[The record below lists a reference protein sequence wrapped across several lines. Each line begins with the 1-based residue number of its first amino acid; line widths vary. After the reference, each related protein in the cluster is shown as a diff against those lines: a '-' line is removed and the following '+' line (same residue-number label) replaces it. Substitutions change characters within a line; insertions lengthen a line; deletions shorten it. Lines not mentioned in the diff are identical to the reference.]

1 MAIEHGPRRSER
13 RLPRSLRLLAGLL
26 TALIVTIGL
35 LWLVQRRLVFLPDTS
50 AVPPAAEVID
60 GALDVTLTTADGVE
74 LGAWYVPGEGGGESA
89 TVLVAN
95 GNAGNRASR
104 APLARA
110 LAGEGL
116 SVLLFD
122 YRGYG
127 GNPGSPSETGLG
139 LDVAAA
145 RSYLVDELGVDESE
159 LIYFGESLGTGVVS
173 ALATEHPPAGMLLR
187 SPFTDLPAVAQRQL
201 PLLPVRLLMKD
212 RFPVEQQV
220 ARLDVELTVV
230 LGTADSLV
238 PPDQS
243 RAVARAGDAELVEV
257 DGVGHNDRA
266 LFDGAELIA
275 AVVALVERTRR

>member
-1 MAIEHGPRRSER
+1 MAIEHGER
-13 RLPRSLRLLAGLL
+13 RTLPRGLRVLAWSVAALVL
-26 TALIVTIGL
+26 TVGL
-35 LWLVQRRLVFLPDTS
+35 LWVVQRRLVFLPDTS
-50 AVPPAAEVID
+50 AVPPVAEVID
-60 GALDVTLTTADGVE
+60 GARDVTLTTADGLE
-74 LGAWYVPGEGGGESA
+74 LGAWYVPGKGGSGPA

-110 LAGEGL
+110 LAREGL

-127 GNPGSPSETGLG
+127 GNPGSPSETGLA

-145 RSYLVDELGVDESE
+145 RRYLVDELGVDEAE
-159 LIYFGESLGTGVVS
+159 LVYFGESLGTGVVT

-201 PLLPVRLLMKD
+201 PLLPVRLLMRD

-220 ARLDVELTVV
+220 TRLDVELTVV
-230 LGTADSLV
+230 LGTEDSLV
-238 PPDQS
+238 PPEQS
-243 RAVARAGDAELVEV
+243 RAVARAGGAELVEV
-257 DGVGHNDRA
+257 EGAGHNDRS
-266 LFDGAELIA
+266 LFDGEELVA
-275 AVVALVERTRR
+275 AVVALVERTRG